1 MSAFNVSSV
10 SSSSV
15 DFSGSNILKTNK
27 KVAKGNFSS
36 CLSDVMNKKDT
47 EKKTDEKDTKVEK
60 KNTIEN
66 ICNWLCYGSSQYE
79 EPDDKALI
87 DALYNDD
94 YRQYQDETKPHIGG
108 YFVVHQSYPD
118 GSEFYYPPKNASYDE
133 KKTYVDQMK
142 KLTRQERWEA
152 SGVVLDK
159 FGGSPFHSFLN
170 KVSMSDADNI
180 STKKLF
186 AELKD
191 EVENNLAGMDSSDGN
206 YKRRNEEAKIMDK
219 LLDSVLDNKQA
230 DTDKVEK

>member
-1 MSAFNVSSV
+1 MEISKVSYNSSLLTTLGQTTDRTKGTNFADSLSAAMDDSKSS
-10 SSSSV
+10 
-15 DFSGSNILKTNK
+15 
-27 KVAKGNFSS
+27 
-36 CLSDVMNKKDT
+36 
-47 EKKTDEKDTKVEK
+47 TDKSTTVEP

-66 ICNWLCYGSSQYE
+66 ICNWLCYGSSRYE

-94 YRQYQDETKPHIGG
+94 YRQYQDQTKPHIGG
-108 YFVVHQSYPD
+108 YFVVHQGYPD
-118 GSEFYYPPKNASYDE
+118 GTEFYYPPKDASYEE
-133 KKTYVDQMK
+133 KKTYVDSMK

-191 EVENNLAGMDSSDGN
+191 EVDKNLAGMDSSDPN
-206 YKRRNEEAKIMDK
+206 YKKRCEEAKIMEK
-219 LLDSVLDNKQA
+219 LVDAVTDTTQSDQSEKMQA
-230 DTDKVEK
+230 